1 MDNEVIPHVRAF
13 LSHASEDKAD
23 FVEPLARQL
32 AEMGVAPW
40 LDIWEIRPGDSLVK
54 KLFDEGLD
62 TVDAVIVVVSVSS
75 ATKPWVREE
84 LDAAVVRR
92 ITSSARL
99 IPVRLDN
106 ADMPAPLKH
115 LVWIPAERTPE
126 GIRSAAA
133 QITDALYG
141 RELRPAVGPPPAYIT
156 AASIPGL
163 TAADSA
169 LLAVFIEEAL
179 ANQNLALVWP
189 IIKEKAEARG
199 LTGAVLEEAFAAL
212 QQRRCLE
219 IKAVA
224 GGPHTVEL
232 TSIGFQR
239 GIDTVVPNADAARKQ
254 IIAILVNNPP
264 TGNQAADELADAT
277 GTPVLFV
284 RQFLRQLD
292 TEGYLHFTG
301 GLGGLSRIV
310 GISPTLSRLV

>member
-1 MDNEVIPHVRAF
+1 VRAF
-13 LSHASEDKAD
+13 LSHASDDKAE

-32 AEMGVAPW
+32 AEMGVEPW
-40 LDIWEIRPGDSLVK
+40 LDKWEIRPGDSLVK

-62 TVDAVIVVVSVSS
+62 TVDAVIVVVSASS

-106 ADMPAPLKH
+106 ADMPAPLRH
-115 LVWIPAERTPE
+115 LVWINAERTPE
-126 GIRSAAA
+126 GIGLAAA

-141 RELRPAVGPPPAYIT
+141 RELRPAVGSPPACIT

-169 LLAVFIEEAL
+169 LLAVFTDEAL
-179 ANQNLALVWP
+179 AGQSLALVWP
-189 IIKEKAEARG
+189 IIKEKAEVGG

-212 QQRRCLE
+212 QQRGYLE
-219 IKAVA
+219 IKSMA

-232 TSIGFQR
+232 TPIGFQR
-239 GIDTVVPNADAARKQ
+239 GVDTVIPNADAARKE
-254 IIAILVNNPP
+254 IITILLNNPP
-264 TGNQAADELADAT
+264 TGNRAAEELADAT

-292 TEGYLHFTG
+292 TEGYLHFSG
-301 GLGGLSRIV
+301 GLGGISRIV
-310 GISPTLSRLV
+310 GTNPTLSRLV